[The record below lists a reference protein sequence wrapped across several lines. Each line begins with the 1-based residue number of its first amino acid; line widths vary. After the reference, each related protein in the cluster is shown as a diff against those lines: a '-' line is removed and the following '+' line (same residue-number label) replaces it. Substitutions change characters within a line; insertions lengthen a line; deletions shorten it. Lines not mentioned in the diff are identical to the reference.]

1 MSCPAA
7 IHAEDWR
14 LSQGM
19 TEIDT
24 DSLFM
29 RSIEHHAPRT
39 ESIYKKPSSPTIC
52 KVEVAHAW
60 QMYALDNTGLNAALD
75 DLKDIVEEAK
85 EDNFPVPS
93 NSVIKTSE
101 ELVRKLFNI
110 YPRRFEVYPS
120 QGGEIAID
128 IHNGKGSSV
137 IILCGPSGGAL
148 CLVNINGNSRRAH
161 YSQVNILPDGFV
173 KEALEE
179 L

>member
-1 MSCPAA
+1 MSSPEA

-14 LSQGM
+14 LLQGM
-19 TEIDT
+19 IKIDP

-29 RSIEHHAPRT
+29 RSNENHAPRT
-39 ESIYKKPSSPTIC
+39 ECIYRKPSSPTIC
-52 KVEVAHAW
+52 KYEMAHAW
-60 QMYALDNTGLNAALD
+60 QMYALDNTELNAALD

-85 EDNFPVPS
+85 EDNFPIPS

-101 ELVRKLFNI
+101 ELVRKIFNI
-110 YPRRFEVYPS
+110 YPRRFEVYPT
-120 QGGEIAID
+120 QGSEIAID
-128 IHNGKGSSV
+128 IYNGKGSSV

-161 YSQVNILPDGFV
+161 YSQIDILPDGFV